1 MTDAKRTAPDVLLAP
16 AASRTGAAHFPG
28 AARSPGVS
36 DHLVEPETREEMV
49 RGRRVLALPALPP
62 HADRHIE
69 LDYVVRAHVRDGYV
83 GSSDLLTR
91 FGAQSDFATD
101 ACIRKDGVDPATGQR
116 YLEEIAFEVV
126 STQSSANVTA
136 RAEEVTSRGVRRMF
150 AIFVTARE
158 VREWMPAERKWSK
171 LGPGDLIDDPCLLR
185 PIAVEALLAAAAADD
200 AVAQALIAKKN
211 SVVMDYG
218 KLRQDAGEAQGL
230 AQGLA
235 KALLTI
241 LAARGIDVPEDARR
255 RILHT
260 TDGAEIH
267 RWLTR
272 AASANCLAEVL
283 DVSG

>member
-1 MTDAKRTAPDVLLAP
+1 MTDAKRTAPDVL
-16 AASRTGAAHFPG
+16 G
-28 AARSPGVS
+28 AARPPGVGE
-36 DHLVEPETREEMV
+36 HLVEPETREEVV

-91 FGAQSDFATD
+91 FGPQSDFATD

-136 RAEEVTSRGVRRMF
+136 RAEEVTARGVRRMF

-158 VREWMPAERKWSK
+158 VREWLPAERRWSK
-171 LGPGDLIDDPCLLR
+171 LGPGEIIDDPCLLR
-185 PIAVEALLAAAAADD
+185 PIPVHALLAAAAADD

-211 SVVMDYG
+211 PVVM
-218 KLRQDAGEAQGL
+218 AFGL
-230 AQGLA
+230 QQRAE
-235 KALLTI
+235 ALLTI
-241 LAARGIDVPEDARR
+241 LAARGIDVPEEARE

-260 TDGAEIH
+260 TDGAELH
-267 RWLTR
+267 CWLTR
-272 AASANCLAEVL
+272 AASANSLAEVL

>member
-1 MTDAKRTAPDVLLAP
+1 MTDPKRTAPDMLLAP
-16 AASRTGAAHFPG
+16 AASRAGAARFPG
-28 AARSPGVS
+28 AARPPGVS

-49 RGRRVLALPALPP
+49 RGRRVIALPALPP

-91 FGAQSDFATD
+91 FGPQSDFATD
-101 ACIRKDGVDPATGQR
+101 TCIRKDGVDPATGQR

-126 STQSSANVTA
+126 STQSSGDITTRAEDVTA
-136 RAEEVTSRGVRRMF
+136 RGVRRLF
-150 AIFVTARE
+150 AIFVKARE
-158 VREWMPAERKWSK
+158 VREWLAAERKWKK
-171 LGPGDLIDDPCLLR
+171 LGPGDRIDDPCLLR

-211 SVVMDYG
+211 PVVMDYG
-218 KLRQDAGEAQGL
+218 ERQQSA
-230 AQGLA
+230 GLA

-241 LAARGIDVPEDARR
+241 LATRGIDVPDADRR
-255 RILHT
+255 RILDT
-260 TDGAEIH
+260 TDAAELH

-272 AASANCLAEVL
+272 AASANRLADVL
-283 DVSG
+283 DATG